1 MLFDAIIAMKQERAG
16 IPDLNSKPTARQMKA
31 VTWIAAGSPV
41 LSLLSV
47 QDLRFAPWLGDITM
61 LPAQGC
67 LVGFLGF
74 FLVSLLLNCNRKPS
88 SAASE

>member
-16 IPDLNSKPTARQMKA
+16 IPDLNSKLTARQMKA
-31 VTWIAAGSPV
+31 VIWIAAGSQV

-47 QDLRFAPWLGDITM
+47 QDLRFALWLADITM

-67 LVGFLGF
+67 LVGFGV
-74 FLVSLLLNCNRKPS
+74 FLVFLSLNGN
-88 SAASE
+88 